1 MFQSNLNIPNYT
13 GEDHILRD
21 KPLNM
26 ECIDS
31 VNLYIKELRK
41 LKKQYRGQFKTT
53 KDNFITD
60 VTVGNGN
67 LLALLNSVKN
77 NVLSTPL

>member
-1 MFQSNLNIPNYT
+1 
-13 GEDHILRD
+13 
-21 KPLNM
+21 M

-31 VNLYIKELRK
+31 VNLYIKELSK
-41 LKKQYRGQFKTT
+41 LKKQYQGQFKTI
-53 KDNFITD
+53 KDNPITD

-77 NVLSTPL
+77 NLLSKPL